1 MLILE
6 HDAKAMLADHGVP
19 APLGMLVAQ
28 GQSYAAP
35 PFPAPWVVKAQVPVG
50 GRGKAGGIRIA
61 PDAAALSRE
70 LGELLGSELKGH
82 AVTSVRVEQAVGA
95 AQEAY
100 ISLSVQPRDATVTLL
115 MAASGGVDVEA
126 TDDAGLLRSEA
137 PAEPQALA
145 AAVRA
150 LASRIPAPI
159 GPALTALGLALAE
172 LLLARDAIMV
182 EVNPVF
188 VHEDGTWLAGDAK
201 LILDDNALDRQPAMA
216 MLLRKPTPAYSDVR
230 RKAEHGF
237 DFVVL
242 HQMGSVG
249 LVTTGAGLS
258 MMLIDEM
265 TARGLQPFNFCDIR
279 TGQFR
284 GDPTRLIQ
292 TLRWIAAGPA
302 IRVVLV
308 NIFAGITDLR
318 EFAALLVEA
327 LRHVPELRVPIVA
340 RLVGNGAEGARSLLE
355 AAGLAI
361 TLEPDLDRAVAL
373 AARIVEGDDA

>member
-28 GQSYAAP
+28 GESYAAP

-61 PDAAALSRE
+61 PDASALSRE
-70 LGELLGSELKGH
+70 LDELLGSELKGH

-115 MAASGGVDVEA
+115 MAARGGVDVES

-159 GPALTALGLALAE
+159 GQALTAMGLALAE